1 MDNQGGG
8 LLKTITF
15 MSGLPTAQCFYFL
28 VVIITPRI
36 VQFYVLIK
44 SSTDKER
51 LLMTQKF
58 TIQDLLQYYPKYEE
72 GMDLNKDIVRNIQKC
87 SDDFHALLMENKTL
101 NRMTCLR
108 DLDISLQCFYENAQ
122 GLLQEGRTDSLDIFG
137 WYLTINDDFHY
148 AKDKLRGKTIY
159 V

>member
-1 MDNQGGG
+1 
-8 LLKTITF
+8 
-15 MSGLPTAQCFYFL
+15 MSQ
-28 VVIITPRI
+28 
-36 VQFYVLIK
+36 QFTV
-44 SSTDKER
+44 
-51 LLMTQKF
+51 
-58 TIQDLLQYYPKYEE
+58 QDLLQYYPKYEE

-87 SDDFHALLMENKTL
+87 SDDFHALLIENKTL

-122 GLLQEGRTDSLDIFG
+122 GLLKEGRTDSLDIFG
-137 WYLTINDDFHY
+137 WYLTINDGFRY